1 MRGQTIIVL
10 NKDQFGV
17 LIRVINPDGSFGAV
31 HEDSDLYEP
40 DIHYKSLDPTDL
52 NKSQKRT
59 VIGELDL
66 INALRNQKRNYLDE
80 LSYLPKNGKFP
91 GGKEFQ
97 KSEERFYKNRSHSGL
112 RGGNQVTLGP
122 AHYHHYAHNSE
133 AAFSTKRH
141 IEDLIKQ
148 GKPPGQG
155 RNKRSGPE
163 KVYTTK
169 GKKFADLAFLHAR
182 NPRATLSSSDLS
194 PSRKAR
200 YSALEIEEL

>member
-10 NKDQFGV
+10 DKDPYGV
-17 LIRVINPDGSFGAV
+17 LIRIINPDGSFGAV

-40 DIHYKSLDPTDL
+40 DIEYQSLDPTDL
-52 NKSQKRT
+52 NKDRKRKLLDELKLNAVKSQKR
-59 VIGELDL
+59 
-66 INALRNQKRNYLDE
+66 KFLDE
-80 LSYLPKNGKFP
+80 LAFLPRNGIFP
-91 GGKEFQ
+91 GGREYQ
-97 KSEERFYKNRSHSGL
+97 ESEERFNKNRL
-112 RGGNQVTLGP
+112 RGGNQVTLGR

-148 GKPPGQG
+148 GKPPEQG

-182 NPRATLSSSDLS
+182 NPRATLSSSGDLS
-194 PSRKAR
+194 PSRIASRKAR